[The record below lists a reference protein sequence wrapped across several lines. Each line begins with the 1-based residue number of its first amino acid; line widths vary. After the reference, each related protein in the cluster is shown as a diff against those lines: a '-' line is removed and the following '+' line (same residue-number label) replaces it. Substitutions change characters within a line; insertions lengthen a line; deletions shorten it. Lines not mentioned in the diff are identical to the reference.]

1 MASTEPAHSP
11 LPQPLPLA
19 QPHVVTE
26 TRNVTVDVFRALGDP
41 VRLEL
46 LAQIAAHGPVCVCRL
61 EEALSY
67 RQSRVSKHLAILR
80 RAGLV
85 SSRRDGSWAYYTA
98 NAEALAIAREF
109 LDQLEVTL
117 GHVRVADVCD
127 EPARVD

>member
-1 MASTEPAHSP
+1 MASIDPAHRP
-11 LPQPLPLA
+11 PPQPLPLA

-41 VRLEL
+41 VRLAL

-98 NAEALAIAREF
+98 NAEALDIARTF
-109 LDQLEVTL
+109 LDQLEESL
-117 GHVRVADVCD
+117 AHVRVADACD
-127 EPARVD
+127 EPV